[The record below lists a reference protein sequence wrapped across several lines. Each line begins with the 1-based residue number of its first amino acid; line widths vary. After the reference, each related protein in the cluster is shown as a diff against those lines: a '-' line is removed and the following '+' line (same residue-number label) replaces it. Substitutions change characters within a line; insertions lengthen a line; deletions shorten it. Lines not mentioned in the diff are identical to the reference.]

1 MPSRSVT
8 ALNRS
13 SPWTRPTSTLEP
25 AAAPSTQTRTPARPP
40 PRPAAVRSPEHAH
53 LTLDGLREY
62 RKALAAE
69 ESNVSY
75 WRRIIQARLDVVRA
89 GSDLVSENLK
99 PVLTDE
105 RVGAGRQALV
115 EVVPSVDIPPLPDLA
130 GLWERQVD
138 TSDPAAVAALEG
150 DLAEAEAQLS
160 EYRAVLHLRLGAA
173 TSELIARYR
182 DEPTLCLTALP
193 TQPAR
198 RSLSA

>member
-1 MPSRSVT
+1 MDAVL
-8 ALNRS
+8 ADAAV
-13 SPWTRPTSTLEP
+13 P
-25 AAAPSTQTRTPARPP
+25 AGRKAA
-40 PRPAAVRSPEHAH
+40 PRPAATTSPEHAH
-53 LTLDGLREY
+53 LSLGALRDY

-89 GSDLVSENLK
+89 GSDLVSDNLK

-115 EVVPSVDIPPLPDLA
+115 QIVPTGDIPPLPDLA
-130 GLWERQVD
+130 GLWDRQVD
-138 TSDPAAVAALEG
+138 VDDPAAVADLDAALT
-150 DLAEAEAQLS
+150 EAERQLS
-160 EYRAVLHLRLGAA
+160 DYRTALHGRLGAA

-182 DEPTLCLTALP
+182 DEPALCLTALP

-198 RSLSA
+198 TRR

>member
-1 MPSRSVT
+1 MDAPVTDVPPS
-8 ALNRS
+8 AGS
-13 SPWTRPTSTLEP
+13 SSRPAGRKST
-25 AAAPSTQTRTPARPP
+25 
-40 PRPAAVRSPEHAH
+40 PRPAAERFPEHAH
-53 LTLDGLREY
+53 LSLDGLREY
-62 RKALAAE
+62 RKTLAAE

-99 PVLTDE
+99 PVLTDQ

-130 GLWERQVD
+130 GLWDRQVD
-138 TSDPAAVAALEG
+138 VSDPEGLAALEL

-193 TQPAR
+193 TQPGR
-198 RSLSA
+198 RSVPA